1 MSPNERFSELVSA
14 HIPGAVIRGVS
25 PLAGGVSADAT
36 LIHIEGPT
44 SSLRTLVL
52 REHGDSHCGHEA
64 VLEFQLLGRLHSLG
78 VTVPK
83 PLGFGGGNGTNQ
95 HPYVLLEYIEGST
108 DMPLSVAEVRIT
120 AAAEKLISI
129 HALKTE
135 SLPKLPL
142 RFDPLPELL
151 DFLPDDAEWEELR
164 SNLLRMNSTAFAG
177 TGVLLHGDYWPANIV
192 WAGGKLVGVIDWED
206 AAIGDPLS
214 DVASA
219 CLELRYIHGD
229 WGAQCFLNAYSTQRH
244 VDPFGF
250 ALWQAYVAAA
260 GNHNMG
266 GWGLEPSRVQAM
278 RKVALQSI
286 REASHVIAN
295 FNTIF
300 G

>member
-1 MSPNERFSELVSA
+1 MSPNDRFSELVSA
-14 HIPGAVIRGVS
+14 HVPGAVIRGAN
-25 PLAGGVSADAT
+25 PLTGGVSADAT
-36 LIHIEGPT
+36 LIHIEIPT

-52 REHGDSHCGHEA
+52 REHGDNHCGHEA
-64 VLEFQLLGRLHSLG
+64 ALEFQLLERLHSLG

-83 PLGFGGGNGTNQ
+83 PLGFGGGDGANQ

-108 DMPLSVAEVRIT
+108 DIPSAVAEARIT
-120 AAAEKLISI
+120 AAANKLISI
-129 HALKTE
+129 HDVKTD

-177 TGVLLHGDYWPANIV
+177 KGVLLHGDYWPSNIV
-192 WAGGKLVGVIDWED
+192 WEGGKLVGVIDWED

-214 DVASA
+214 DVACA

-229 WGAQCFLNAYSTQRH
+229 WGAQCFLNTYSTQRH
-244 VDPFGF
+244 VDPFRL

-260 GNHNMG
+260 GNHSMS
-266 GWGLEPSRVQAM
+266 GWGLEPSRVQVM
-278 RKVALQSI
+278 RKVALDSI
-286 REASHVIAN
+286 REAGHLIAN
-295 FNTIF
+295 HDTIF